1 MKNATKCE
9 MCGNPLSSFSK
20 GYLCSPACR
29 KAKSRLK
36 TDAGKNMIDARN
48 SIRAVI
54 KGLDLDVI
62 SSRDSYD
69 EYQNLRDMLEKLADA
84 HNARFHREM
93 AEDRRLEEKRN
104 ASKS

>member
-1 MKNATKCE
+1 MKSATTCE
-9 MCGNPLSSFSK
+9 MCGKPLPSFSK

-36 TDAGKNMIDARN
+36 LDAGKNMIDARN

-62 SSRDSYD
+62 SSRESYD
-69 EYQNLRDMLEKLADA
+69 EYQDLVALLDKLRTA
-84 HNARFHREM
+84 HNERYEREIDEQNRKQ
-93 AEDRRLEEKRN
+93 AKGG
-104 ASKS
+104 K

>member
-1 MKNATKCE
+1 
-9 MCGNPLSSFSK
+9 MCGNPLPSFSK

-69 EYQNLRDMLEKLADA
+69 EYQDLRDMLNKLAEA
-84 HNARFHREM
+84 HNARYNREI
-93 AEDRRLEEKRN
+93 AEEARRDKK
-104 ASKS
+104 A